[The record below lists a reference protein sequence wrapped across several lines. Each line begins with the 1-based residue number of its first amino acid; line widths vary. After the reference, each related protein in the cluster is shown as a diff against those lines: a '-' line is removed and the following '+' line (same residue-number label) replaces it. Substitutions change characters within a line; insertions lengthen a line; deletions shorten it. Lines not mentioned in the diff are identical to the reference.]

1 MDLMPT
7 TLVRIE
13 GDIVRYNVNN
23 LAEAKIALKE
33 LKLKKK
39 EFGVLKREVVAR
51 QKEIRASYTHE
62 VRNRGS
68 MMRGGGGLGKFVRA
82 IQTVSRD
89 SKRAGLANDLAPLE
103 QEKVR
108 IERMVGAIDSLIIRL
123 EAYILNLSHS

>member
-1 MDLMPT
+1 
-7 TLVRIE
+7 
-13 GDIVRYNVNN
+13 
-23 LAEAKIALKE
+23 
-33 LKLKKK
+33 
-39 EFGVLKREVVAR
+39 
-51 QKEIRASYTHE
+51 
-62 VRNRGS
+62 
-68 MMRGGGGLGKFVRA
+68 MRGGGGLGKFVRA